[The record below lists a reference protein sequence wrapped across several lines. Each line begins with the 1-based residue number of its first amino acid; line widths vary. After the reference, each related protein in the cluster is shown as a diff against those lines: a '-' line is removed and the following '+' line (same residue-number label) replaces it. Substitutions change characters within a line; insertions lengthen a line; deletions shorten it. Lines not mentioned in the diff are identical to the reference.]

1 MNTAVAVTQR
11 QLSEFLLNV
20 AISRPVFIW
29 GPPGIGKSALVQ
41 EFAAQVGLPCV
52 SSALNRSTIAW
63 RR

>member
-41 EFAAQVGLPCV
+41 EFAAQAGRSLPCV
-52 SSALNRSTIAW
+52 PRGPVF
-63 RR
+63 RMR